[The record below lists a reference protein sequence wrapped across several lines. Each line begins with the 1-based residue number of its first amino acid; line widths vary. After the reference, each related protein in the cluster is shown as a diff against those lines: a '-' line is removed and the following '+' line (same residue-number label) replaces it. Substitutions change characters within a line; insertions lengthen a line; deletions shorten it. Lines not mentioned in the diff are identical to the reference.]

1 MQIEDNSVVRFHYA
15 LTPVGAE
22 GEYESS
28 FDGEPIAVL
37 IGHGN
42 IIPGLESALKGRLA
56 GDSFEV
62 VIAAADAYGDR
73 QEGATQRIARKHF
86 PAGGRLRAGEQAQLM
101 TRFGPRAVT
110 VLKVGLTTVDVDLNH
125 PMAGRDLGFRVE
137 IVEVRAATDEEI
149 AHRHAH
155 GVGGHAH
162 G

>member
-1 MQIEDNSVVRFHYA
+1 M
-15 LTPVGAE
+15 GADSE
-22 GEYESS
+22 WESS

-42 IIPGLESALKGRLA
+42 IIPGLESALKGRVA
-56 GDSFEV
+56 GDTFEV

-73 QEGATQRIARKHF
+73 QEGAIQRIAKKHF
-86 PAGGRLRAGEQAQLM
+86 PPGTPLRAGAQTRIM
-101 TRFGPRAVT
+101 TRFGARVVT
-110 VLKVGLTTVDVDLNH
+110 VRKVGLTTVDVDLNH
-125 PMAGRDLGFRVE
+125 PLAGQSLAFRIQ

-155 GVGGHAH
+155 GAGGQAH